1 MHSVARGQYEDNV
14 ILSVPRGALTAAEDN
29 AAGDESSPLSRREME
44 VLISVAR
51 GMNNKQVAEK
61 LHLSVT
67 TVKRHLSNIYEKL
80 KVTSRGE
87 ATRKAISEG
96 WISSWDVTQDE

>member
-1 MHSVARGQYEDNV
+1 MS
-14 ILSVPRGALTAAEDN
+14 
-29 AAGDESSPLSRREME
+29 
-44 VLISVAR
+44 
-51 GMNNKQVAEK
+51 NKQAAEK
-61 LHLSVT
+61 LHHSMS

-80 KVTSRGE
+80 KVGSRGE

>member
-1 MHSVARGQYEDNV
+1 
-14 ILSVPRGALTAAEDN
+14 
-29 AAGDESSPLSRREME
+29 
-44 VLISVAR
+44 
-51 GMNNKQVAEK
+51 MNNKQVAEK

-80 KVTSRGE
+80 KVDSRGA